1 MITCEEFFAEF
12 ADYLENHVSP
22 EVRQELELHLSQC
35 RVCHVLYDSS
45 RKTVKIV
52 SESNSFEL
60 PQDVVDPI
68 IDRVMAKLR
77 TNGS

>member
-22 EVRQELELHLSQC
+22 EVRQEIELHLSQC

-45 RKTVKIV
+45 RKTVKMV

-77 TNGS
+77 TKGS

>member
-60 PQDVVDPI
+60 PQDVADPI

-77 TNGS
+77 TKGS

>member
-1 MITCEEFFAEF
+1 MITCEEFFTEF
-12 ADYLENHVSP
+12 GDYLEDQVSP

-35 RVCHVLYDSS
+35 RACYVLYDST
-45 RKTVKIV
+45 RKTVKIT

-60 PQDVVDPI
+60 PQDIFDPI

-77 TNGS
+77 TDPS

>member
-1 MITCEEFFAEF
+1 MITCEEFFSEF
-12 ADYLENHVSP
+12 ADYLENQVSP

-35 RVCHVLYDSS
+35 RACHVLYDST

-52 SESNSFEL
+52 SESDSFEL
-60 PQDVVDPI
+60 PQNVFDPI

-77 TNGS
+77 TDRR

>member
-12 ADYLENHVSP
+12 ADYLENEVSA
-22 EVRQELELHLSQC
+22 EVRRELEFHLSQC
-35 RVCHVLYDSS
+35 RACHVLYDST

-52 SESNSFEL
+52 SESDSFEL
-60 PQDVVDPI
+60 PQNVFDPI

-77 TNGS
+77 TDRS

>member
-12 ADYLENHVSP
+12 ADYLENQVSA

-35 RVCHVLYDSS
+35 RACHVLYDST

-52 SESNSFEL
+52 SESNSFDL
-60 PQDVVDPI
+60 PQNVFDPI

-77 TNGS
+77 SDPS

>member
-12 ADYLENHVSP
+12 ADYLENQVSL
-22 EVRQELELHLSQC
+22 EVRQEIELHLTQC
-35 RVCHVLYDSS
+35 RACHVLYDSA

-52 SESNSFEL
+52 SEANSFEL
-60 PQDVVDPI
+60 PQSVFDPI

-77 TNGS
+77 TDPS

>member
-45 RKTVKIV
+45 RKTVQIM

-77 TNGS
+77 TKGG

>member
-12 ADYLENHVSP
+12 ADYLEDQVSP

-35 RVCHVLYDSS
+35 RACYVLYDSS
-45 RKTVKIV
+45 RKTIKIV

-60 PQDVVDPI
+60 PQKVFDPI
-68 IDRVMAKLR
+68 IDRVMSKLR
-77 TNGS
+77 TERS